1 MQFEHYVMNYD
12 FNAKKVVQYNI
23 FNNIHVQEATEREIR
38 KYLRAPN
45 KYMFCDYFIMEKQY
59 GFNALCRMIDGIIK
73 WQEWSR
79 SEYEISVGAP
89 FEKDISNLQKIDCY
103 EQCKKNIPAIT
114 RECIYQYKQQLKKD
128 N

>member
-23 FNNIHVQEATEREIR
+23 FNNWHVQEVTEREIR
-38 KYLRAPN
+38 KYLRSSN
-45 KYMFCDYFIMEKQY
+45 KYKTHDYFTNEEFT
-59 GFNALCRMIDGIIK
+59 GFEALCKKIDGIIK

-79 SEYEISVGAP
+79 VEYEISVGAP

-103 EQCKKNIPAIT
+103 EQCKNNIPAIT